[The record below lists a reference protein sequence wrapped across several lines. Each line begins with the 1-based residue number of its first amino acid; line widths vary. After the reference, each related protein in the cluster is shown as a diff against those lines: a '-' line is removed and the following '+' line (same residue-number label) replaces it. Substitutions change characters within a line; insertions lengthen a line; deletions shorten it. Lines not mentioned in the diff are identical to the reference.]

1 MKPILFAAF
10 LAATLAQTLFPHQAA
25 AAEVT
30 LILRNI
36 ATDDFEEWKIKSAG
50 HFTQSTGKLGRETS
64 EFEQTWDVGKAG
76 GEIRFWWSRLRGEA
90 DATILVN
97 NVVVF
102 QGHCL
107 HAGNG
112 SVRMIDTCSYPRV
125 YKVDGGGP
133 YLVDK
138 LNWDSTHISF
148 ATSMLPERFHQP

>member
-1 MKPILFAAF
+1 MKPIL
-10 LAATLAQTLFPHQAA
+10 LAVLLATTFFITLFPRQTAG
-25 AAEVT
+25 AEVT

-36 ATDDFEEWKIKSAG
+36 ATDDFEEWKIKG
-50 HFTQSTGKLGRETS
+50 GHHFTQSTGKLGRETS

-90 DATILVN
+90 DATVLVN

-112 SVRMIDTCSYPRV
+112 SVRMIDSCSYPRV

-138 LNWDSTHISF
+138 LTCNSTRVLF

>member
-1 MKPILFAAF
+1 MKPILFAVF
-10 LAATLAQTLFPHQAA
+10 LATTLAITLFPHQAA
-25 AAEVT
+25 ATQVT

-36 ATDDFEEWKIKSAG
+36 ATDDFEEWKIKGS
-50 HFTQSTGKLGRETS
+50 HKFTQSTGKLGREAS
-64 EFEQTWDVGKAG
+64 EFEQTWDVGRAG

-97 NVVVF
+97 DVVVF

-125 YKVDGGGP
+125 YKIDGGGP
-133 YLVDK
+133 YLQDK
-138 LNWDSTHISF
+138 LDCNSTHILF
-148 ATSMLPERFHQP
+148 ASSMLPERFHQP